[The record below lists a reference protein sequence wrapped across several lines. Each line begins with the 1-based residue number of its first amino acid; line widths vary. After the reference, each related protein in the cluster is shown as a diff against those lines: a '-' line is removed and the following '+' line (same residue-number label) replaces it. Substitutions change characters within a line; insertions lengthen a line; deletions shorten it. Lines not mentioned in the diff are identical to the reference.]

1 MKNLEKYA
9 PELYYALVQLLISFT
24 DVLMDDT
31 NDKAVR
37 KLIKATNEG
46 NRLIE
51 RIANEQAD

>member
-9 PELYYALVQLLISFT
+9 PELYYALVHLLISFT

-31 NDKAVR
+31 DDKAVR
-37 KLIKATNEG
+37 KLIKATNDG

-51 RIANEQAD
+51 RIENEQAN